1 MNKIYLQR
9 QFMAFYWMQTTPKLA
24 ICYAYNV
31 TLPQYLQTTIVNA
44 ILLSTVIKVLSYI
57 YKYIFR
63 VNKMLK
69 QLSTKQS
76 CIFYV
81 LSQQYMP
88 NSGAECIQQIQ
99 KEIQAIELNMLSE
112 DLTDEE
118 RNVRSILKYRRR
130 LRPGKIR
137 L

>member
-1 MNKIYLQR
+1 MV
-9 QFMAFYWMQTTPKLA
+9 FYWTQTMPKLA
-24 ICYAYNV
+24 ICYVYNV
-31 TLPQYLQTTIVNA
+31 TLLQYLQTTTVNA
-44 ILLSTVIKVLSYI
+44 ILLTIVTKVLSYI

-69 QLSTKQS
+69 QLPTKQC
-76 CIFYV
+76 CIFHI
-81 LSQQYMP
+81 LIQQYMP
-88 NSGAECIQQIQ
+88 NSDAECIQRIQ
-99 KEIQAIELNMLSE
+99 REIQAIELNMLSE
-112 DLTDEE
+112 DPTDEE